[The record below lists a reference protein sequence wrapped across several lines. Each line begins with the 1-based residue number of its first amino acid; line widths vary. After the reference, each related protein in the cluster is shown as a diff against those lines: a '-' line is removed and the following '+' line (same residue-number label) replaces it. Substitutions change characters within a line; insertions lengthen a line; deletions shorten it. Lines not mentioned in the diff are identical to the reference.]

1 MTTLHIRPAPAPAAI
16 IDRLRRRLGRELL
29 VFGAIGIVS
38 TAAYGALYLVFRGS
52 IGPVAA
58 NALALVLTAIANT
71 AANRRLTFGV
81 RDRGRSPAAM
91 VRDQVGGFIAL
102 AVALAITTATANL
115 LTAFA
120 PNAGRLVELAALT
133 AASAA
138 STVARFLLLRSW
150 MTGSAQGVAS

>member
-1 MTTLHIRPAPAPAAI
+1 MNALPMRPATASAAL

-38 TAAYGALYLVFRGS
+38 TAAYGVLYLVFRGS

-58 NALALVLTAIANT
+58 NALALVLTAIVNT
-71 AANRRLTFGV
+71 AANRRITFGV
-81 RDRGRSPAAM
+81 RDRGRGPAAM